1 MADKTRIKVAV
12 VEGDY
17 ADHCGLGLPLALSL
31 QLQLQDLKLSGA
43 LWSAKASASGF
54 SVSLYWPTT
63 TASGHKARVKK
74 PRRKRKRGKAKQQAI
89 PNASNVSSNVTTPSA
104 PALATS
110 ESLVTP
116 INAHP
121 SPERA
126 LPPPKSTSEASL
138 TRDSSCV
145 DLKTCSDVQY
155 EVRDGVHGVS
165 YHFSSDEGTGWTPV
179 VGRRQKRKA
188 VPDFVRR
195 RFPPGHPIHRSN
207 SDNDSGSEDLDLDTV
222 IPTRASVDVQFK
234 VIDNTPGLA
243 VKTQNTQSW
252 TPIATRTRARL
263 KK

>member
-1 MADKTRIKVAV
+1 MPTPV
-12 VEGDY
+12 
-17 ADHCGLGLPLALSL
+17 LFLL
-31 QLQLQDLKLSGA
+31 Q
-43 LWSAKASASGF
+43 
-54 SVSLYWPTT
+54 
-63 TASGHKARVKK
+63 
-74 PRRKRKRGKAKQQAI
+74 
-89 PNASNVSSNVTTPSA
+89 
-104 PALATS
+104 
-110 ESLVTP
+110 
-116 INAHP
+116 
-121 SPERA
+121 
-126 LPPPKSTSEASL
+126 STYEASL

-207 SDNDSGSEDLDLDTV
+207 SDSDSGSEDLDLDTV